1 MTSKLKCILLDD
13 ELPGLTYLKMLCEQ
27 IPEIEIIKVFNDP
40 LKLLDEAPN
49 LDFDLGIFDIEM
61 PQINGLSVAQLLGNK
76 PVIFTTA
83 YREFAVDA
91 FEIDAI
97 DYITKPIKK
106 ERLEK
111 AIQKALKL
119 IKPSEQT
126 TFMTVNSNK
135 GKAVLQFESILHIK
149 PSEFDSRDKV
159 VLLADNS
166 TLILKNLSL
175 EKIIKDLPSK
185 DFCRINKSEIIA
197 LKIVSY
203 FNHDE
208 IITTLTTDGKKP
220 LVLTLGVNFK
230 GDFLSKL

>member
-27 IPEIEIIKVFNDP
+27 IPEMEIVKVYNDP
-40 LKLLDEAPN
+40 IKLLAEAPD

-119 IKPSEQT
+119 ISPTEQS

-149 PSEFDSRDKV
+149 PSDSDPRDKV
-159 VLLADNS
+159 VMLADGS
-166 TLILKNLSL
+166 TLILKNISL
-175 EKIIKDLPSK
+175 EKIGKDLPVK

-197 LKIVSY
+197 LKIVSF

-208 IITTLTTDGKKP
+208 IITTLLTEAKKP
-220 LVLTLGVNFK
+220 LTLTLGVHFK
-230 GDFLSKL
+230 SDFLSKI

>member
-27 IPEIEIIKVFNDP
+27 IPEIEIVKVFNDP
-40 LKLLDEAPN
+40 IKLLDEAAD

-119 IKPSEQT
+119 INPLEQAS
-126 TFMTVNSNK
+126 FMTVNSNK
-135 GKAVLQFESILHIK
+135 GKAVLQFDSILHIK
-149 PSEFDSRDKV
+149 PSEHDSRDKV
-159 VLLADNS
+159 VLLADNT

-175 EKIIKDLPSK
+175 EKIIKDLPAK

-208 IITTLTTDGKKP
+208 IITTLVTEAKKP
-220 LVLTLGVNFK
+220 LVVTLGVHFK
-230 GDFLSKL
+230 ADFLAKL